1 MSCKLSAF
9 ELSGIITLLHASQNL
24 FLMLLIFSTVLQ
36 VDQKNEA
43 VLLPIYGLL
52 VPFHIA
58 TIKSVS
64 SQQDGGHSY
73 IRLIFNVPGAGFGPN
88 DIPTQKFPRSIYV
101 KEVSFRSNDTRHS
114 YQVVQL
120 IKTLRRQ
127 VAQRES
133 ERAERAT
140 LVTQE
145 KLQIGKGRPIRFV
158 HTKFSLDFFGDNLW
172 SLDWMILDK

>member
-1 MSCKLSAF
+1 MCVWAF
-9 ELSGIITLLHASQNL
+9 G
-24 FLMLLIFSTVLQ
+24 LQ

-58 TIKSVS
+58 TVKSVS

-73 IRLIFNVPGAGFGPN
+73 IRIIFNVPGAGYGPN
-88 DIPTQKFPRSIYV
+88 DVPTQKFPRSIYV

-145 KLQIGKGRPIRFV
+145 RLQIGKGRPIRYMGDGMGTGIADLVFCSFASGVV
-158 HTKFSLDFFGDNLW
+158 HSILRMLVGLEDVGGNGFGRLR
-172 SLDWMILDK
+172 SV

>member
-1 MSCKLSAF
+1 MRGEEVGQCGRLSRNIFRFSYPRLNYGMGAF
-9 ELSGIITLLHASQNL
+9 L
-24 FLMLLIFSTVLQ
+24 LQ

-43 VLLPIYGLL
+43 VLLPVYGLL

-58 TIKSVS
+58 TVKSVS

-73 IRLIFNVPGAGFGPN
+73 IRIIFNVPGAGFGPN
-88 DIPTQKFPRSIYV
+88 DVPTQKFPRSIYV

-145 KLQIGKGRPIRFV
+145 RLQIGKGRPIRYFGHGTLV
-158 HTKFSLDFFGDNLW
+158 NVIISL
-172 SLDWMILDK
+172 S

>member
-1 MSCKLSAF
+1 
-9 ELSGIITLLHASQNL
+9 
-24 FLMLLIFSTVLQ
+24 MLPV
-36 VDQKNEA
+36 
-43 VLLPIYGLL
+43 YGLL

-73 IRLIFNVPGAGFGPN
+73 IRIIFNVPGAGFGPN
-88 DIPTQKFPRSIYV
+88 DVPTQKFPRSIYV

-145 KLQIGKGRPIRFV
+145 RLQIGKGRPIRYFGQEPLSMSLLLFANDFLYHLAQMTSKLKAESSVLSRSSPLEFLPLVRKFLTMEVLV
-158 HTKFSLDFFGDNLW
+158 HCWALV
-172 SLDWMILDK
+172 

>member
-1 MSCKLSAF
+1 VVHVCA
-9 ELSGIITLLHASQNL
+9 T
-24 FLMLLIFSTVLQ
+24 Q

-58 TIKSVS
+58 TVKSVS

-73 IRLIFNVPGAGFGPN
+73 IRIIFNVPAAGYGPN
-88 DIPTQKFPRSIYV
+88 DIPTQKFARSIYV

-145 KLQIGKGRPIRFV
+145 RLQIGKGRPIRYV
-158 HTKFSLDFFGDNLW
+158 RQERRAGRLCSGCSLWAGWCVLRVWTSFGGVV
-172 SLDWMILDK
+172 SVRGSEA

>member
-1 MSCKLSAF
+1 M
-9 ELSGIITLLHASQNL
+9 T
-24 FLMLLIFSTVLQ
+24 TLQ

-43 VLLPIYGLL
+43 VLLPIYGSL

-73 IRLIFNVPGAGFGPN
+73 IRIIFNVPGAGFGPN
-88 DIPTQKFPRSIYV
+88 DMPSQKFPRAIYV

-114 YQVVQL
+114 NQVVQL

-133 ERAERAT
+133 EKAERAT
-140 LVTQE
+140 LVVQE
-145 KLQIGKGRPIRFV
+145 RLQIGKGRPIRYASLLFPRKMLRTRLQAPTIGYSPFV
-158 HTKFSLDFFGDNLW
+158 NHFSVSRCRGV
-172 SLDWMILDK
+172 MIYEVLVSTW